1 MKAHVAPWKHQE
13 VADLANVL
21 TSHPVIGIVNYAE
34 IPAPALQRIRA
45 GLRGKAV
52 VRASKNTLILRAI
65 DQADPSKPGLK
76 ELSGTL
82 NGETMIVG
90 TELNPFQLFKEFK
103 QARTTAPARAGQT
116 APEDIEVKKGDT
128 PFKPGPVVG
137 DLQKAGIPAAIEN
150 GKVVIKQDRI
160 VAKEGE
166 KIGAE
171 LAQALDKLGIH
182 PIEIGLDVQAVY
194 EDGLVYKPTVLD
206 IDEDQFHLDFQA
218 AIFGAHALAMDRA
231 WITPQTV
238 EPLVAKAAR
247 QALALGIEADYLTEE
262 TVEPILSKAYT
273 QMLAIA
279 KHVKGEALDEELQ
292 AALGAQPAQPAEAE
306 PEAEDEKKEE
316 PEEEEDVSEEEA
328 AEGLGSLFD

>member
-1 MKAHVAPWKHQE
+1 MKAHVAPWKYQE
-13 VADLANVL
+13 VSDLANVL
-21 TSHPVIGIVNYAE
+21 KSHPVIGIVNYAE

-52 VRASKNTLILRAI
+52 VRASKNTLIQRAI
-65 DQADPSKPGLK
+65 EQADESRPGLK
-76 ELSGTL
+76 ELSGSL

-90 TELNPFQLFKEFK
+90 TELNPFQLFKQFK

-116 APEDIEVKKGDT
+116 APQDIEVKKGDT

-150 GKVVIKQDRI
+150 GKVVIKQDR
-160 VAKEGE
+160 VVVKEGE

-194 EDGLVYKPTVLD
+194 EDGLVYGPAVLD
-206 IDEDQFHLDFQA
+206 IDEERFHQDFQA
-218 AIFGAHALAMDRA
+218 AISGAHALAMDRA
-231 WITPQTV
+231 WITPQTL
-238 EPLVAKAAR
+238 EPLIAKAAR
-247 QALALGIEADYLTEE
+247 QALALGIEAGYLTKE

-279 KHVKGEALDEELQ
+279 KLVKGEALDEELQ
-292 AALGAQPAQPAEAE
+292 AALGAQAAAPAE
-306 PEAEDEKKEE
+306 PGDQAEDEKEEE
-316 PEEEEDVSEEEA
+316 PEEEEVSEEEA
-328 AEGLGSLFD
+328 AEGLGALFD

>member
-13 VADLANVL
+13 VDDLAKVL
-21 TSHPVIGIVNYAE
+21 ASHPVIGIVNYAE

-52 VRASKNTLILRAI
+52 VRAGKNTLIQRAI
-65 DQADPSKPGLK
+65 EKADGSKPGLK
-76 ELSGTL
+76 ELAGTL

-90 TELNPFQLFKEFK
+90 TDLNPFQLFKEFK
-103 QARTTAPARAGQT
+103 QSRTTAPARAGQT
-116 APEDIEVKKGDT
+116 APQDISVKKGDT

-150 GKVVIKQDRI
+150 GKVVIKQDRV

-166 KIGAE
+166 TIGAE
-171 LAQALDKLGIH
+171 LAQALAKLGIH

-194 EDGLVYKPTVLD
+194 EDGLVYQPAVLD
-206 IDEDQFHLDFQA
+206 IDEEQFHHNFQA

-231 WITPQTV
+231 WITTQTV

-247 QALALGIEADYLTEE
+247 QALALGIEAGYLTKE

-279 KHVKGEALDEELQ
+279 KLVKGEALDEELQ
-292 AALGAQPAQPAEAE
+292 AALGAQTAAPAADTP
-306 PEAEDEKKEE
+306 AEDEKKEE
-316 PEEEEDVSEEEA
+316 PEEEEEVSEEEA